1 MRLTE
6 VGIKNYKSATI
17 LNESWQQLTEAQKL
31 HVGQW
36 ETKVW
41 PLVEQYSRLLE
52 AELTVDQIKS
62 IFKNAEQ
69 VSIEQG
75 TGKTALGKAS
85 DKTKEVT
92 GKMKAEIDKL
102 LKQAQNSEPV
112 KNMDSQFD
120 KLRGEIS
127 NKVGSMKGGDKILSG
142 VDKWK
147 SYAKE
152 NPMKSS
158 FIIGA
163 MTSVL
168 AFASGGIASGAAIG
182 FFLKLANNT
191 IKGDKL
197 STAVGKSAKTAAIGG
212 IAGALGDAVAGGID
226 IEQPEAEG
234 APQDVSSEVDSDDLS
249 DESNALADMTEE
261 QYKQQ
266 YAEQFASQFRGMTPE
281 MISKIA
287 DEVTITGDFPNNFES
302 KIDGT
307 IIRGNIYVTPEEM
320 SELRA
325 ALGDSPMSML
335 NKEGTDW
342 IKANIEGADT
352 QISSDV
358 AAQSDEPDPFA
369 KFDAGDEGGA
379 ESNAQPLDLPPYMQ
393 DLSDTEAVEKYA
405 SLQKQLDKF
414 TQDGNERYTQ
424 RVLKLISGMET
435 EYPQLQDQFND
446 VNTLSQEES
455 VEESIWTALDAY
467 EANYYAEGPLAKA
480 AGGFA
485 KSVGG
490 VASGAVK
497 AVGKGITKG
506 AKAAGS
512 ATGKAITQKVTTV
525 SLTRAWKKA
534 GKPTTTDGVVQ
545 VLQSLGMADEQIGLV
560 GKQSSVNLKSSSTV
574 DTKKLA
580 AQIKKLGLSN
590 TIKTA
595 LTKNA

>member
-102 LKQAQNSEPV
+102 LKQTQNSEPV

-266 YAEQFASQFRGMTPE
+266 YAEQFASRFRGMTPE

-287 DEVTITGDFPNNFES
+287 DEVTITGDFPDNFES

-358 AAQSDEPDPFA
+358 AAQSDEPDPFS
-369 KFDAGDEGGA
+369 KFDSDA
-379 ESNAQPLDLPPYMQ
+379 E
-393 DLSDTEAVEKYA
+393 EK
-405 SLQKQLDKF
+405 
-414 TQDGNERYTQ
+414 
-424 RVLKLISGMET
+424 
-435 EYPQLQDQFND
+435 
-446 VNTLSQEES
+446 ES
-455 VEESIWTALDAY
+455 VQESIWTALDAY

-490 VASGAVK
+490 VAAGAGK
-497 AVGKGITKG
+497 SVGKGIAKG

-512 ATGKAITQKVTTV
+512 ATGKAITQKVTTG
-525 SLTRAWKKA
+525 SLKRAWKKA

-545 VLQSLGMADEQIGLV
+545 VLQSLGMGDEQIGLV
-560 GKQSSVNLKSSSTV
+560 GKQSSVSLKSNSTV